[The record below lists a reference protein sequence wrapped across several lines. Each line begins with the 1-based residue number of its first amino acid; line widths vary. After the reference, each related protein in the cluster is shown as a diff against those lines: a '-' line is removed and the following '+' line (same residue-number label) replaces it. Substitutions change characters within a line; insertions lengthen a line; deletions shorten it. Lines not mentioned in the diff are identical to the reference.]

1 MAENSDY
8 KQALTDALN
17 AKAEWLEKNELPKM
31 KDEFRLYHTGFASL
45 YNLYLKKGLIHEDPY
60 KQEAKIGELEVPNS
74 APFSEAE
81 RMDQLTRRLAN
92 YDNQLDFL
100 VNFYQFSPDFL
111 TLDRIKR
118 IVGLVKYIDWQHL
131 IPDSQ
136 SPVTRAVAEMTNQIK
151 VGTEPLTMSVIT
163 ESLAHLNKC
172 FNPIMAYLKSLTDY
186 QRESYKL
193 ELRDVLAVVPQSDVA
208 NISAIKKKFQ
218 QTKPGVA
225 FYPDLVD
232 EVIKEDYSKDGP
244 ALRDDVLKKL
254 AVADNKP
261 KKEKA
266 PVSFK
271 SILVDGIQ
279 GLGGTAATLT
289 EIGTKIDENQ
299 VLLEHKK
306 KTFGQMIKKVI
317 QQMFNREPDPIIYNV
332 EYMDPVKAVRVQER
346 VNYKNFRDDIDRK
359 VRTLMPMSA
368 RANVSGKLEAIEEE
382 QLVSFLERNVR
393 DLQSMHKTLAALDE
407 FFKAEV
413 NKEDRDKVRGIKPEL
428 ATIKNA
434 IVRANSKRHEYSAQ
448 KEEED
453 QLRRLGVK
461 PQNE

>member
-1 MAENSDY
+1 MADNSEY
-8 KQALTDALN
+8 IKALTEALN

-131 IPDSQ
+131 TPDAQ

-151 VGTEPLTMSVIT
+151 IGTEPLTMSVIS
-163 ESLAHLNKC
+163 ESLVHLNKC
-172 FNPIMAYLKSLTDY
+172 NTPIMAYLKSLTDY
-186 QRESYKL
+186 QREAYKL
-193 ELRDVLAVVPQSDVA
+193 DLRDVLAAMSQSDVA
-208 NISAIKKKFQ
+208 NLSAVKKKFQ
-218 QTKPGVA
+218 QTKPGVP

-244 ALRDDVLKKL
+244 SLREDVLKKL
-254 AVADNKP
+254 QVAENKP

-271 SILVDGIQ
+271 SFLVEGIQ
-279 GLGGTAATLT
+279 GLGGTANTLT
-289 EIGTKIDENQ
+289 EIAGKIDENQ

-306 KTFGQMIKKVI
+306 KTFGQMVKKIV
-317 QQMFNREPDPIIYNV
+317 QQIFNREPDAVIYNV
-332 EYMDPVKAVRVQER
+332 EYMDPVKAVRVQEK
-346 VNYKNFRDDIDRK
+346 VNYQNFRGEIDRK
-359 VRTLMPMSA
+359 IKTLLPMSA
-368 RANVSGKLEAIEEE
+368 RGNVAGKLEA
-382 QLVSFLERNVR
+382 
-393 DLQSMHKTLAALDE
+393 
-407 FFKAEV
+407 
-413 NKEDRDKVRGIKPEL
+413 
-428 ATIKNA
+428 
-434 IVRANSKRHEYSAQ
+434 
-448 KEEED
+448 
-453 QLRRLGVK
+453 
-461 PQNE
+461 